1 MNDPFVKPDDWFRIK
16 FKKWKNTKLC
26 SGSLNFITRLHSN
39 TSKTCTYVHIMQV
52 FFFVC
57 SSVEFLVCPWRLK
70 RMSGVWTWNRQQQL
84 CIYTTL
90 FSSTTTP
97 YIHNFILINNNNSV
111 YTQLYIL
118 QQQEICIYTTLYSSS
133 TTTLYIHNLIFFN
146 NNNSVCTELYIH
158 QRSIHCKFE
167 W

>member
-1 MNDPFVKPDDWFRIK
+1 MEKYEIMFR
-16 FKKWKNTKLC
+16 FFE
-26 SGSLNFITRLHSN
+26 LNHTITLQYKQN
-39 TSKTCTYVHIMQV
+39 LNIHIMQV

-90 FSSTTTP
+90 YSSTTIP

-118 QQQEICIYTTLYSSS
+118 QQQEICIYTTLYSST
-133 TTTLYIHNLIFFN
+133 TTTLYVHNFIFIN
-146 NNNSVCTELYIH
+146 V
-158 QRSIHCKFE
+158 QSIVNLRDRNLACILE
-167 W
+167 N